1 MRRQSVQVPRHIGAW
16 IAKWL
21 FVVAAL
27 TMPIVFGA
35 ASGHAQDFANQPQVQ
50 AAIQEV
56 VDATKEAVAN
66 IPASDAIKK
75 AEDALDAA
83 IRNNEDISDQ
93 PHADNEKEN
102 ERREKKRNA
111 KEAQNKA
118 ETAAEDARA
127 KAADAE
133 RTRATNYRE
142 ALAKRRAA
150 RKKLQAEE
158 PAVRDAAARA
168 RTAILRTWS
177 NRVKRAITDAEAVIT
192 PATQTS
198 GVPVRLIRINLSSPA
213 PRPFPAPPGPVFAV
227 DLSGGGMFA
236 NLPDNGF
243 LARELQGSGVQQFN
257 QVSPTRSATG
267 GFGQFKVAVNDVV
280 RPQDRFYFVFNY
292 FNVDASSSGG
302 VYDPGN
308 NHRLNIPGPTGG
320 ASGFSLGANPLNQV
334 TNITYSNNM
343 EGFGG
348 GGGVRLPFFT
358 APTGT
363 TIDGIIGVGGNRLT
377 MDESFGGQIPGFNRD
392 FSYTTNVNV
401 NSATLDLGIGLTQV
415 MSLPPGSGIVIFNGE
430 VTVTPGHYSGS
441 GTDRRAIDPI
451 SAYGGARQTETESAA
466 DAGADISLALRL
478 NFTGFNPSSA
488 DLDNDLHQGRL

>member
-1 MRRQSVQVPRHIGAW
+1 MSGWVRCLAVDALAHKLIFRRGLRAWLALSVRPRGANMRRQSVQVPRHIGAW

-142 ALAKRRAA
+142 ALAK
-150 RKKLQAEE
+150 
-158 PAVRDAAARA
+158 
-168 RTAILRTWS
+168 
-177 NRVKRAITDAEAVIT
+177 
-192 PATQTS
+192 
-198 GVPVRLIRINLSSPA
+198 GVPPERSCRPRSLQCVTRLRE
-213 PRPFPAPPGPVFAV
+213 PGPPF
-227 DLSGGGMFA
+227 S
-236 NLPDNGF
+236 
-243 LARELQGSGVQQFN
+243 ELG
-257 QVSPTRSATG
+257 RTG
-267 GFGQFKVAVNDVV
+267 
-280 RPQDRFYFVFNY
+280 
-292 FNVDASSSGG
+292 
-302 VYDPGN
+302 
-308 NHRLNIPGPTGG
+308 
-320 ASGFSLGANPLNQV
+320 
-334 TNITYSNNM
+334 
-343 EGFGG
+343 
-348 GGGVRLPFFT
+348 
-358 APTGT
+358 
-363 TIDGIIGVGGNRLT
+363 
-377 MDESFGGQIPGFNRD
+377 
-392 FSYTTNVNV
+392 
-401 NSATLDLGIGLTQV
+401 
-415 MSLPPGSGIVIFNGE
+415 
-430 VTVTPGHYSGS
+430 
-441 GTDRRAIDPI
+441 
-451 SAYGGARQTETESAA
+451 
-466 DAGADISLALRL
+466 
-478 NFTGFNPSSA
+478 
-488 DLDNDLHQGRL
+488 